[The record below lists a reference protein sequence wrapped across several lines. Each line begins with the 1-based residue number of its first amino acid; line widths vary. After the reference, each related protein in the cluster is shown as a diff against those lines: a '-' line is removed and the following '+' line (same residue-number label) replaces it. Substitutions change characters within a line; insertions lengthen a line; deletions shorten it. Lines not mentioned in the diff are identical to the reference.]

1 MTARNINWIDV
12 VHHND
17 GRHDPFIEG
26 VCRYTDLLPSFTC
39 YIHST
44 ENGYEVYVSDVTDDD
59 NSFEPRGLFTLEY
72 AIEFCEKQC
81 LEYINYCKEHDAELE
96 QQRSKRLSRAADME
110 REFNEIKDTLV
121 FSDGR
126 Y

>member
-1 MTARNINWIDV
+1 M
-12 VHHND
+12 
-17 GRHDPFIEG
+17 
-26 VCRYTDLLPSFTC
+26 
-39 YIHST
+39 
-44 ENGYEVYVSDVTDDD
+44 
-59 NSFEPRGLFTLEY
+59 
-72 AIEFCEKQC
+72 
-81 LEYINYCKEHDAELE
+81 EYINYCKEHDAELE